1 VEAAGE
7 RRETM
12 KASLKPANDPTEF
25 VARAAAV
32 EKGARFTF
40 VTIDGRRVAYTVERA
55 GGNGCVELRRE
66 DGSGG
71 LAQVS
76 DDWLLGPPSPRPHWV
91 REAVEVEAAEAG
103 EFRDLRGG
111 KEA

>member
-1 VEAAGE
+1 MTTS
-7 RRETM
+7 R
-12 KASLKPANDPTEF
+12 KPIHDPTEF

-32 EKGARFTF
+32 EKGDRFVF
-40 VTIDGRRVAYTVERA
+40 VAADGRRTAFTVDRA

-76 DDWLLGPPSPRPHWV
+76 DAWLLGPPSPRPHWM
-91 REAVEVEAAEAG
+91 REGRPA
-103 EFRDLRGG
+103 
-111 KEA
+111 